1 MKISELVGKKIV
13 LVGYGVEGQATEMF
27 LKRHLPGSSIAVA
40 DKAQDAHYLDNLS
53 EYDIAIKSPGIPGH
67 SLSIPYTTATNLF
80 FGEVQGTV
88 IGVTG
93 TKGKSTTTSL
103 IYHILKQAGLP
114 VHLAGNIGVPMLE
127 VLERHNSP
135 EDIFVVELSSYM
147 LADIDASPNI
157 SVVVSLYPDHLDYHG
172 TLQKYYEAKHRIIAR
187 ASKDDTFIY
196 NPAFPEVEQWAQTA
210 HCQTRPYI
218 PAIPAAVTTIP
229 LMGEHNRDN
238 VRAAITVAY
247 EFGVDDHTIAAAIAG
262 FQPLRHRLQNVGTW
276 SGITFYDDAIST
288 TPESTIQAL
297 HAVPDIGA
305 LMLGGLDRGY
315 DFTPLITELKQR
327 SIPVLIFFPDSGAK
341 ILGMLKDAGKTAD
354 HVLET
359 RSMED
364 AVKFVYQYCPKGSA
378 CLLSTASPSYS
389 LWKNFEE
396 KGDQFQHWVRYYA
409 TNDSKTSPENIKKEA
424 GDKH

>member
-1 MKISELVGKKIV
+1 MKVSDLAGKKIV
-13 LVGYGVEGQATEMF
+13 LVGYGVEGRATEAF
-27 LKRHLPGSSIAVA
+27 LKKHLPEVSVTIL
-40 DKAQDAHYLDNLS
+40 DAKQNKDYLEQLNQ
-53 EYDIAIKSPGIPGH
+53 YDIAIKSPGIPGH
-67 SLSIPYTTATNLF
+67 LISIPYTTATNLF
-80 FGEVQGTV
+80 FGEVQGKV

-103 IYHILKQAGLP
+103 IYHILKHAGLP

-127 VLERHNSP
+127 VLEQHTSS

-147 LADIDASPNI
+147 LADIDASPDI

-187 ASKDDTFIY
+187 ATQDDIFVY
-196 NPAFPEVEQWAQTA
+196 NPAFSEVVDWAKSA

-218 PAIPAAVTTIP
+218 TTIP
-229 LMGEHNRDN
+229 PQVKDIPLLGDHNRDN
-238 VRAAITVAY
+238 IRAAITVAY
-247 EFGVDDHTIAAAIAG
+247 EFGISDQIIADAVAS
-262 FQPLRHRLQNVGTW
+262 FQPLRHRLQKVGTFHE
-276 SGITFYDDAIST
+276 ITFYDDAIST

-297 HAVPDIGA
+297 HAIPNVGA

-315 DFTPLITELKQR
+315 DFSVLVEELSMR
-327 SIPVLIFFPDSGAK
+327 SIPVLIFFPDSGGK

-354 HVLET
+354 YILET
-359 RSMED
+359 SSMEE
-364 AVKFVYQYCPKGSA
+364 AVRFVYNHCASGSA

-396 KGDQFQHWVRYYA
+396 KGDQFQHWVQYYA
-409 TNDSKTSPENIKKEA
+409 TNHTKTSTKNFKKEA
-424 GDKH
+424 GNIG